1 MGELVFTM
9 ELKGR
14 NERRG
19 VLGSLRERDG
29 YTGDESAVEIMGM
42 RNRYYEIVNH
52 RISMFLSVGHH
63 ACERGLSN
71 HGVVCST
78 GFRTPGS
85 DPEGS
90 EM

>member
-9 ELKGR
+9 ELKSR

-42 RNRYYEIVNH
+42 K
-52 RISMFLSVGHH
+52 L
-63 ACERGLSN
+63 
-71 HGVVCST
+71 
-78 GFRTPGS
+78 
-85 DPEGS
+85 
-90 EM
+90 